1 MDLLARREH
10 GRRELRDK
18 LLQRGFEP
26 DRVEQVL
33 AELAGEGLQSDERFT
48 EAYLRQ
54 RRERGY
60 GPLRIRQEL
69 QQRGIAEALITGAM
83 ACYEGD
89 WSELAWQA
97 RCKRFG
103 SVPPADLRERA
114 RQTRFLQYRGFSG
127 ADIRRAL
134 DHEMTDD

>member
-10 GRRELRDK
+10 GHRELRDK
-18 LLQRGFEP
+18 LLQRGFEA
-26 DRVEQVL
+26 DLVEQVV
-33 AELAGEGLQSDERFT
+33 AELAAEGLQSDSRFA
-48 EAYLRQ
+48 EAYVRQ

-69 QQRGIAEALITGAM
+69 QQRGIADALIAASM
-83 ACYEGD
+83 AGCEGD
-89 WSELAWQA
+89 WPELARQA
-97 RCKRFG
+97 RRKRFG
-103 SVPPADLRERA
+103 AQPPASLHERA

-134 DHEMTDD
+134 DHELTDD